1 MNQMFVGSMNQIIV
15 DAIRERRRLRFTY
28 HGKTRL
34 VEPQSYGVGS
44 KGTELLRVHQI
55 AGGSQREPLFDVSKM
70 SELTALDEVFARPG
84 PHYKRDDS
92 AMATI
97 FCQL

>member
-1 MNQMFVGSMNQIIV
+1 MNQIIV
-15 DAIRERRRLRFTY
+15 DAIRERRRLCFTY

-34 VEPQSYGVGS
+34 VEPQCYGMGS

-55 AGGSQREPLFDVSKM
+55 AGGPQREPLFDVSKM
-70 SELTALDEVFARPG
+70 SGLTALDEFFSRPG
-84 PHYKRDDS
+84 PNYKRNDS
-92 AMATI
+92 SMATI